1 MILLD
6 SNILIYLVQK
16 EHEALRQWLLTIQPA
31 YSIISKVEVLGYWNL
46 STTQAHAIAAVLSPM
61 REISLTARQCEQAI
75 SLRQQRKMSLGDAL
89 IAATA
94 LDHNLPLATRNT
106 KDFDWI
112 SGLQLI
118 NPMDA

>member
-6 SNILIYLVQK
+6 SNILIYSVQK
-16 EHEALRQWLLTIQPA
+16 EHEALRQWLLTIQPV

-46 STTQAHAIAAVLSPM
+46 TANQAKAITAVLASI
-61 REISLTARQCEQAI
+61 REISITAIQCEQAI
-75 SLRQQRKMSLGDAL
+75 MLRQQRKMSLGDAL

-94 LDHNLPLATRNT
+94 LDHGLPLATRNT

-112 SGLQLI
+112 SALQLI
-118 NPMDA
+118 NPINI

>member
-16 EHEALRQWLLTIQPA
+16 EHEALRQWLLTIEPA

-46 STTQAHAIAAVLSPM
+46 SVAQNDAIAAVLAPM
-61 REISLTARQCEQAI
+61 REISLTARQCEHAI
-75 SLRQQRKMSLGDAL
+75 NLRQQRKMSLGDAL

-94 LDHNLPLATRNT
+94 MDHNLPLATRNT

-112 SGLQLI
+112 SCVQLI

>member
-16 EHEALRQWLLTIQPA
+16 EHEALRQWLLTTQPA
-31 YSIISKVEVLGYWNL
+31 YSLISKVEVLGYWNL
-46 STTQAHAIAAVLSPM
+46 SSIQAQAIAAVLSPM
-61 REISLTARQCEQAI
+61 REIALTARQCEQAI

-112 SGLQLI
+112 SGLHLI
-118 NPMDA
+118 NPLDA

>member
-6 SNILIYLVQK
+6 SNILIYLMQK
-16 EHEALRQWLLTIQPA
+16 EHEALRQWVLTIQPA
-31 YSIISKVEVLGYWNL
+31 YSLISKVEVLGYWNL
-46 STTQAHAIAAVLSPM
+46 SATQAQAIAAMLSPM
-61 REISLTARQCEQAI
+61 REIALTTRQCEQAI
-75 SLRQQRKMSLGDAL
+75 NLRQQRKMSLGDAL

-94 LDHNLPLATRNT
+94 LDHDLPLATRNT

>member
-6 SNILIYLVQK
+6 SNILIYAVQK
-16 EHEALRQWLLTIQPA
+16 EHETLRQWLLTIQPA
-31 YSIISKVEVLGYWNL
+31 YSIISKIEVLGYWNL
-46 STTQAHAIAAVLSPM
+46 NASQSQAIAKVLVAM
-61 REISLTARQCEQAI
+61 REIAITTRQCEQAI

-94 LDHNLPLATRNT
+94 LDHHLPLATRNI

-112 SGLQLI
+112 SGLELI
-118 NPMDA
+118 NPIDA